1 MSLHQPSSIFLVL
14 YHRFGVGLTQNYW
27 CCIGVGGGVLV
38 IPKSPQDFV
47 ALHSIRWI
55 VVGFSIIPIYATACC
70 GATIFLLIPQ
80 PTSYSS
86 TYLIFLNLPHIPQPT
101 SHSSISLHFLLS
113 IIPINS
119 RYFLLFLLASSPK
132 YLYLYAS
139 KTQSNYFLPT

>member
-1 MSLHQPSSIFLVL
+1 M
-14 YHRFGVGLTQNYW
+14 
-27 CCIGVGGGVLV
+27 V

-55 VVGFSIIPIYATACC
+55 VVGFLIIPVFATACC
-70 GATIFLLIPQ
+70 GATLIFLLIPQ
-80 PTSYSS
+80 PTS
-86 TYLIFLNLPHIPQPT
+86 T
-101 SHSSISLHFLLS
+101 SSIYLHFLLS

-119 RYFLLFLLASSPK
+119 LYFLLFLLASSPK